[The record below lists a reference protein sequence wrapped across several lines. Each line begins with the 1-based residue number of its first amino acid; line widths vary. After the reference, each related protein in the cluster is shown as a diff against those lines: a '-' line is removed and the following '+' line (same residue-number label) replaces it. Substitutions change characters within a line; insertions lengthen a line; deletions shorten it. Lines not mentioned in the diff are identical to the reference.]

1 MKSSVRKT
9 ETPLNQELIRFLSD
23 ADLKGET
30 GIFQHNSEWIFQSEE
45 SITPTSTTKTY
56 YFGYSK
62 VLTAGNS
69 TPTLF
74 DRIQLCNI
82 FEPDLT
88 AGLTL
93 DIEINGYRIQSEL
106 AEADITGD
114 SFDKEQ
120 LTKIFNIYLTQNG
133 GNTI

>member
-1 MKSSVRKT
+1 M
-9 ETPLNQELIRFLSD
+9 
-23 ADLKGET
+23 
-30 GIFQHNSEWIFQSEE
+30 
-45 SITPTSTTKTY
+45 
-56 YFGYSK
+56 
-62 VLTAGNS
+62 LTAGNS

-74 DRIQLCNI
+74 DRIQLGNI

-93 DIEINGYRIQSEL
+93 DIEINGYGIEYEL